1 MISIIQVVS
10 IGIVASLLVLL
21 LKEQKPTYALFI
33 IILTAVLIFFIII
46 DYLKTVFSLIHTIS
60 SKANINDMYLDTIL
74 QIIGISYVAE
84 FGAHITRDA
93 GLASVAAK
101 IELAA
106 KLFIIVLAVPIISAV
121 IQTIIGFLP
130 Q

>member
-1 MISIIQVVS
+1 MMIIQVVS
-10 IGIVASLLVLL
+10 IGIIASLLVLL
-21 LKEQKPTYALFI
+21 IKEQKPTFALFI
-33 IILTAVLIFFIII
+33 VISTSIII
-46 DYLKTVFSLIHTIS
+46 FLIVMDYVSTVFGLIQSIS
-60 SKANINDMYLDTIL
+60 SRANINDTYLHTIL
-74 QIIGISYVAE
+74 QIIGISYIAE

-101 IELAA
+101 IELAG

-121 IQTIIGFLP
+121 IETIIGFLP